1 MDGAT
6 ALIKTLENN
15 GVEYIFG
22 YSGGAAIPIF
32 DALITSK
39 TNIKMVL
46 VRHEQGAAHM
56 ADGYARATGKLGVV
70 LVTSGPGAGN
80 TITGLMT
87 AQMDSVP
94 ILVISGQQ
102 IRPMLGKDA
111 FQEADIFDISMPVV
125 KHNYLVRNT
134 NDIATITSEAVTIA
148 TSGRPGTV
156 LIDVPKDVSSG
167 EFTASLDD
175 ISIDLPGYQ
184 PKAIASDVDIKL
196 AADII
201 NNSQRPVILA
211 GHGAVISEAKDE
223 LIQLAER
230 IDASIT
236 TTLLGKG
243 IINESHERA
252 LGMLGMH
259 GTAYANKTVVDSD
272 LIISIG
278 SRFDD
283 RIIGQPDAFKL
294 NKKIIHLDID
304 PSEIGKMIAPDV
316 SLVGDAKESLQS
328 LLPLIKTDPKPQWQK
343 KNSNWKTEFEL
354 TFDPLVG
361 LTMQEVFAE
370 IDKQTESS
378 AIITTDVGQHQMW
391 AAQFFKTRDPLDW
404 LSSGGA
410 GTMGFGLPA
419 AIGAQF
425 ARPND
430 LVIAIVGDG
439 GFQMTM
445 FELATA
451 ALYKLPIK
459 VFIMNNH
466 YLGMVR
472 QWQELFYDNRES
484 GVDLEGNPDFVKL
497 AESYENVKGINI
509 EKQDEVVDKIKE
521 ALEYNDGP
529 VVVNVEVVKSDNVY
543 PMIPAGM
550 RLEDM
555 LVGPVEH
562 KLEKPTG
569 ST

>member
-391 AAQFFKTRDPLDW
+391 AAQFFKTRSPLDW